1 MSDPLRDACIADG
14 RYSFD
19 AYRFL
24 FESLETALTLAG
36 REAESGASRHVS
48 GPELLEGM
56 RALAERMIREGG
68 PTPRS
73 RIAFAF
79 QLAVSRA
86 PDVEEEEL
94 LKNLLRESRVL
105 YRQDPQAA
113 EDLIQIG
120 HRTAAEEL
128 EPVEL
133 AAWTTVA
140 RAVLNLHETI
150 TRN

>member
-1 MSDPLRDACIADG
+1 
-14 RYSFD
+14 
-19 AYRFL
+19 
-24 FESLETALTLAG
+24 
-36 REAESGASRHVS
+36 
-48 GPELLEGM
+48 
-56 RALAERMIREGG
+56 MIREGG

-86 PDVEEEEL
+86 PDAEEEEL
-94 LKNLLRESRVL
+94 LKNLLRESREL